1 MRSRTSRGVSKW
13 SRRKDSYIGRLYS
26 DIGKV
31 PSDSGIFRSTRGV
44 TGIRGNIWALVG
56 FRGKREEDTRAG
68 CAPHGPSPNWTRGRG
83 GAPSFLL
90 LFLLPSPSLPFGGLL
105 LGLGVQVGPHTWGH
119 PRKHKLIF

>member
-1 MRSRTSRGVSKW
+1 MFGVPDEITDMMRSLEMV
-13 SRRKDSYIGRLYS
+13 RRKDSYIGRLYS

-83 GAPSFLL
+83 GTPSFLL
-90 LFLLPSPSLPFGGLL
+90 LSLSFLLPLFLL
-105 LGLGVQVGPHTWGH
+105 VDSY
-119 PRKHKLIF
+119 